1 MCDLLLHLE
10 LGGGKESRRSCGIL
24 ALEEGV
30 GGRDGWMDGEN

>member
-10 LGGGKESRRSCGIL
+10 LGGGKESGRSCGIL